1 MIYTGM
7 PDPSQMPQQMRL
19 PPEQFAI
26 PPERHQ
32 GDMIIDVLGI
42 RVPAEMLHSGAFWL
56 FLAVCVATVLGVA
69 YLKYARKD
77 AD

>member
-1 MIYTGM
+1 
-7 PDPSQMPQQMRL
+7 MPQQIML
-19 PPEQFAI
+19 PPEQKSL
-26 PPERHQ
+26 PTEHHQ

-69 YLKYARKD
+69 YLKYARRD
-77 AD
+77 GN

>member
-7 PDPSQMPQQMRL
+7 PSPDQMPQQIML
-19 PPEQFAI
+19 PPQEI
-26 PPERHQ
+26 HPPR
-32 GDMIIDVLGI
+32 DMTIDVMGI
-42 RVPAEMLHSGAFWL
+42 RVPAEMLDSGTFWL